1 MMKMNPYLTFD
12 GQCEEA
18 FKFYAEV
25 LGGKIDAIMPFK
37 GTPAE
42 EHMPPESRDK
52 VMHASLTFEGGV
64 LMGTDAPPAYR
75 RPMQGMSVSLHLPD
89 PQEAE
94 RLFTALAEGGTVTM
108 PMEETFWAQRFGAV
122 TDRFGT
128 PWMINCDRPA

>member
-18 FKFYAEV
+18 FKFYADV
-25 LGGKIDAIMPFK
+25 LGGKIDAIMPFE

-42 EHMPPESRDK
+42 EHMPPESRGK

-75 RPMQGMSVSLHLPD
+75 RPMQGMSVSLQLTD

-94 RLFTALAEGGTVTM
+94 RLFEALAEGGTVKM
-108 PMEETFWAQRFGAV
+108 PMEETFWALRFGAV

-128 PWMINCDRPA
+128 PWMINCDKPA

>member
-18 FKFYAEV
+18 FKFYADV
-25 LGGKIDAIMPFK
+25 LHGKIDAIMPFK

-42 EHMPPESRDK
+42 EHMPAESRDK

-75 RPMQGMSVSLHLPD
+75 KPMQGMSVSLQLTD

-108 PMEETFWAQRFGAV
+108 PMEETFWALRFGAV

-128 PWMINCDRPA
+128 PWMINCDKPA

>member
-18 FKFYAEV
+18 FKFYADV

-42 EHMPPESRDK
+42 EHMPPESRNK

-75 RPMQGMSVSLHLPD
+75 KPVQGMSVSLHLTD

-108 PMEETFWAQRFGAV
+108 PMEETFWALRFGAV

-128 PWMINCDRPA
+128 PWMVNCDKPA

>member
-18 FKFYAEV
+18 FKFYADV
-25 LGGKIDAIMPFK
+25 LDGKIDAIMPFK

-75 RPMQGMSVSLHLPD
+75 KPMQGMSVSLQLTD

-108 PMEETFWAQRFGAV
+108 PMEETFWALRFGAV

-128 PWMINCDRPA
+128 PWMINCDKPA

>member
-18 FKFYAEV
+18 FKFYADV

-52 VMHASLTFEGGV
+52 VMHASMTFGGGV

-75 RPMQGMSVSLHLPD
+75 KPIQGMSVSLQLTD

-108 PMEETFWAQRFGAV
+108 PMEETFWALRFGAV